1 MSCELDNFLRSRSR
15 SHNYVKFAVYLQW
28 TLCFFDKEIG
38 AWSCRV
44 FLAIS
49 RMHVTCDFVRHAS
62 RYGQHMLLSGHT
74 EASFESE
81 AESEAP
87 PQICHPNARCLNG
100 LSRIRI
106 HDDSWCILL
115 AVGRDG

>member
-1 MSCELDNFLRSRSR
+1 MSNLQVACNGHSVFLISL
-15 SHNYVKFAVYLQW
+15 F
-28 TLCFFDKEIG
+28 G

-49 RMHVTCDFVRHAS
+49 RMHVTCGFVRHGS
-62 RYGQHMLLSGHT
+62 RYCQHMLLSGHA

-81 AESEAP
+81 AQSEAP
-87 PQICHPNARCLNG
+87 QQICHPNARCLNG

-106 HDDSWCILL
+106 HGVFCWQL
-115 AVGRDG
+115 

>member
-1 MSCELDNFLRSRSR
+1 MKL
-15 SHNYVKFAVYLQW
+15 HAQIWTHHVKFAGVFLIGS
-28 TLCFFDKEIG
+28 FFG

-81 AESEAP
+81 AQSEAP